1 VAAEGARRKLTTILA
16 LGFMASA
23 PQPLLA
29 DDHLAIFDTHLH
41 YSQDAW
47 ATYGPEA
54 IVEILETAN
63 VVRALVSSTPDLG
76 TLKLYRHDPARFVPI
91 LRPYRAGVGSSIWH
105 LDPETPAYLAERL
118 ELGVHRG
125 IGEFHLFD
133 DAATT
138 TPVVRQVAAMA
149 VARGIVLHVHA
160 DAGPVR
166 ALFEIEPGLT
176 ILWAHAGMSAPPA
189 EIGALLERYPRL
201 IVELSFRAGEIA
213 PGGRLDPAWRELFTR
228 HPERF
233 MIGSDTYVTPRWGFY
248 PAIIDEHRRW
258 LALLPAPLAKAIAQD
273 NAARVFGAGGPAT
286 VAND

>member
-1 VAAEGARRKLTTILA
+1 MSRRLFVAAALLA
-16 LGFMASA
+16 LGLLASA
-23 PQPLLA
+23 PQAVLA
-29 DDHLAIFDTHLH
+29 DERLAIFDTHLH

-54 IVEILETAN
+54 IVETLETAN
-63 VVRALVSSTPDLG
+63 VVRALVSSTPDDG

-105 LDPETPAYLAERL
+105 WDAETPAYLAKRL
-118 ELGVHRG
+118 AHGVHRG

-133 DAATT
+133 DAAAR

-149 VARGIVLHVHA
+149 VARGIMLHVHSG
-160 DAGPVR
+160 AGPVR
-166 ALFEIEPGLT
+166 VLFEIEPGLT
-176 ILWAHAGMSAPPA
+176 ILWAHAGMSAPPV

-213 PGGRLDPAWRELFTR
+213 PGGRLDPEWRELFTR

-258 LALLPAPLAKAIAQD
+258 LAQLPAPLAKAIAHG
-273 NAARVFGAGGPAT
+273 NALAEFGAGAPAM
-286 VAND
+286 APSD

>member
-1 VAAEGARRKLTTILA
+1 MSRRLFVAAALLA
-16 LGFMASA
+16 LGLMASA
-23 PQPLLA
+23 PQALLA
-29 DDHLAIFDTHLH
+29 EERLAIFDTHLH

-54 IVEILETAN
+54 IVATLETAN
-63 VVRALVSSTPDLG
+63 VVRALVSSTPDDG

-105 LDPETPAYLAERL
+105 LDPETPAYLARRL

-133 DAATT
+133 DAAAT
-138 TPVVRQVAAMA
+138 TPVVRQVAQMA

-160 DAGPVR
+160 GAGPVR

-176 ILWAHAGMSAPPA
+176 ILWAHAGMSAEPP
-189 EIGALLERYPRL
+189 EIGALIERYPRL
-201 IVELSFRAGEIA
+201 IVELAFRAGEIA

-258 LALLPAPLAKAIAQD
+258 LTQLPRVVAEAIAHK
-273 NAARVFGAGGPAT
+273 NARRLFGAGG
-286 VAND
+286 